1 MYKETFET
9 RHKTG
14 LVRLTGSNRGL
25 VYTNERKEVALEGG
39 GEDEDPV
46 EKEVW
51 AYDVYEVDDA
61 RSAAS
66 AKNSVIGEENPQGN
80 ELKILRKTLAKI
92 LHQLG
97 DYNSANFAEFKEY
110 NEFCEALGVQEFVD
124 PEAEEPTA
132 QELLENAKTAK
143 LAEIAAWDSSAN
155 VNVFMINGNPMWLT
169 FDQRSRLKA
178 SVDAAVLDGRD
189 SLTKAFGGVEFTY
202 TIAEWQAMIAAVE
215 NYAGDCLNITEA
227 HKAVV
232 NALDNIDNVVAYDYT
247 VGYPEK
253 LSF

>member
-1 MYKETFET
+1 MYKESFET

-25 VYTNERKEVALEGG
+25 VYSNERKETVLEGG
-39 GEDEDPV
+39 TDEQEPV

-51 AYDVYEVDDA
+51 VYDVYEVDDA

-66 AKNSVIGEENPQGN
+66 AKNTVIGEEHPLGDEQ
-80 ELKILRKTLAKI
+80 KIIRKVLAKV

-97 DYNSANFAEFKEY
+97 DYNSEDYSEFKEY
-110 NEFCEALGVQEFVD
+110 NEFCEALGVSTVSD
-124 PEAEEPTA
+124 PEAEEPTEE
-132 QELLENAKTAK
+132 ELLANAKNEK
-143 LAEIAAWDSSAN
+143 IAEIAVFDSSAN
-155 VNVFMINGNPMWLT
+155 VNAFTIGGNPMWLT

-178 SVDAAVLDGRD
+178 SVDAAALDGRE
-189 SLTKAFGGVEFTY
+189 SVTKTFGGVEFTY

-215 NYAGDCLNITEA
+215 NYAGDCLNVTES
-227 HKAVV
+227 HKSAV
-232 NALDNIDNVVAYDYT
+232 NALESVDEVTAYDYT

-253 LSF
+253 LAF